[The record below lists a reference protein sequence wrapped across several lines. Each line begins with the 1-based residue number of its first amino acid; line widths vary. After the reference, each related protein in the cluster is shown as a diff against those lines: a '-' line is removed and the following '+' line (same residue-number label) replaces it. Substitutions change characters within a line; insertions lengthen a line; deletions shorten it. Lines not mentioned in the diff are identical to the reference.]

1 VKPLTLPPNQFHRFY
16 SGGARIDA
24 LRGEPA
30 GEDGR
35 PEDWIASA
43 ATSWGHDSQGL
54 SRLADGTVLRDA
66 IAADPESYL
75 GSEHVERWGPDPALL
90 VKLLDA
96 GQRLPVHF
104 HPGRAFAREHL
115 GLPFGKTEAWIILE
129 AEPGA
134 HVHIGPRE
142 PIDPDIARGWVE
154 QQDGGEM
161 LAALQPL
168 SVAAGDT
175 VLVPAGTLH
184 AIGAGILLLE
194 LQEPTDLSVLLEWR
208 SFGVEGGPE
217 HLELGWDTAL
227 EAMDRQP
234 PDLDAL
240 AAEGEERLLPSAADP
255 YFRAQRVR
263 GGDELAP
270 SFSVLL
276 GLAGQGALRTDDGEE
291 LELRRGSTVLVPHG
305 AGRTTVTGDV
315 EAIRCLPPA
324 PDAGDGDW

>member
-1 VKPLTLPPNQFHRFY
+1 MKPLPLPPNQFHRFY

-35 PEDWIASA
+35 PEDWVGSA
-43 ATSWGHDSQGL
+43 ATTWGNDSEGL
-54 SRLADGTVLRDA
+54 SRLADGTRLRDA
-66 IAADPESYL
+66 IATDPESYL
-75 GSEHVERWGPDPALL
+75 GPDHVRRWGPDPALL

-115 GLPFGKTEAWIILE
+115 GLPFGKTEAWIIIE

-134 HVHIGPRE
+134 QMHIGPRE
-142 PIDPDIARGWVE
+142 PIDLDTARGWVE
-154 QQDGGEM
+154 RQDAGEM

-168 SVAAGDT
+168 PVAAGDT

-234 PDLDAL
+234 ADLQAL
-240 AAEGEERLLPSAADP
+240 ATKADERLLPSAADP
-255 YFRAQRVR
+255 YFRARRVR

-276 GLAGQGALRTDDGEE
+276 GLAGEGALRTDEGEE

-305 AGRTTVTGDV
+305 AGTTRLTGDI